1 MIKSVT
7 DPVTV
12 ANELRPVLLKL
23 ARNLR
28 RELHHLDVSAGQLSI
43 LAEIAKSPGIGI
55 RGLSDSEGVSAARM
69 SKAVEALVSL
79 GLAERHEGAD
89 RRRVG
94 LVVTE
99 RGASVLE
106 SVKSTRTA
114 WLADR
119 LKNLAPEELARVDEA
134 VVLLAKLLEPGE

>member
-12 ANELRPVLLKL
+12 PNDLRPVLLKL
-23 ARNLR
+23 ARYLR

-43 LAEIAKSPGIGI
+43 LAEIAKVPGIGI

-69 SKAVEALVSL
+69 SKAVDGLVAL
-79 GLAERHEGAD
+79 GLAERHEGSD

-94 LVVTE
+94 LVVTS
-99 RGASVLE
+99 RGQSVLE

-119 LKNLAPEELARVDEA
+119 LKNLTPAELARIDEA
-134 VVLLAKLLEPGE
+134 VTLLAKLLDPGE

>member
-12 ANELRPVLLKL
+12 ANDLRPVLLKL
-23 ARNLR
+23 ARRLR

-43 LAEIAKSPGIGI
+43 LAEIEKEPGIGI
-55 RGLSDSEGVSAARM
+55 RGLSDREGVSAARM
-69 SKAVEALVSL
+69 SKAVESLVSH
-79 GLAERHEGAD
+79 GLAERREGSD

-94 LVVTE
+94 LYVTE
-99 RGASVLE
+99 RGRSVLE
-106 SVKSTRTA
+106 SVRSTRTA

-119 LKNLAPEELARVDEA
+119 LENLTPDELAKVDEA
-134 VVLLAKLLEPGE
+134 AVLLAKLLEPGE

>member
-12 ANELRPVLLKL
+12 ANDLRPVLLKL
-23 ARNLR
+23 ARHLR

-55 RGLSDSEGVSAARM
+55 RGLSESEGVSAARM
-69 SKAVEALVSL
+69 SKAVEGLVALE
-79 GLAERHEGAD
+79 LAERREGSD

-94 LVVTE
+94 LVVTA
-99 RGASVLE
+99 RGQSVLE

-119 LKNLAPEELARVDEA
+119 LKNLPPAELERLDEA
-134 VVLLAKLLEPGE
+134 AKLLAKLLEPGE

>member
-12 ANELRPVLLKL
+12 ANDLRPVLLKL
-23 ARNLR
+23 ARHLR

-43 LAEIAKSPGIGI
+43 LAGIAKAPGIGI
-55 RGLSDSEGVSAARM
+55 RGLSEIEGVSAARM
-69 SKAVEALVSL
+69 SKAVEGLVALE
-79 GLAERHEGAD
+79 LAERHKDSD

-94 LVVTE
+94 LVVTP
-99 RGASVLE
+99 RGQSVLE
-106 SVKSTRTA
+106 SVQSTRTA

-119 LKNLAPEELARVDEA
+119 LKNLTPAELERVDEA
-134 VVLLAKLLEPGE
+134 ATLLAKLLEPGE